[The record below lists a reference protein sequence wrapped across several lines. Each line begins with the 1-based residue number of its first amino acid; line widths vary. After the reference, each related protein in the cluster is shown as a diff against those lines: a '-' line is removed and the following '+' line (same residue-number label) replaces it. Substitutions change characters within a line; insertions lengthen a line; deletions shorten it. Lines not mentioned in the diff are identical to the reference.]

1 MPDLL
6 LSSPAVL
13 QHIGKGRE
21 DKPGVFAYSDLPG
34 PLSRGTMKLGTIPKS
49 LVSTNAVA
57 ALRAFAGYSTDS
69 PVLVRGFEL
78 RPSLGKP

>member
-1 MPDLL
+1 M
-6 LSSPAVL
+6 L
-13 QHIGKGRE
+13 QYVGKGRE
-21 DKPGVFAYSDLPG
+21 DKPGVFASFDLPG
-34 PLSRGTMKLGTIPKS
+34 PLSCGTMKLGTIPTS

-57 ALRAFAGYSTDS
+57 ALQAPLRGTAMRA